1 MRYSLL
7 FIVLCIILLAG
18 PVQAAVFPCSNDDT
32 GNMLTCSGCEN
43 MGVIS
48 INAAPPNASIYLN
61 PNQSTA
67 YTGSSPLF
75 LGQDPGTHTFVVSLN
90 GYTDYSGQYQIC
102 SKKMTYVTVQ
112 LTKTSP
118 VLIGKVRTMNTI
130 ALQQITSLPT
140 TTITAEPGIT
150 TPATEQVTVPVTVSG
165 TNLPASSQPD
175 TLGALSVTTTPAGA
189 FIFIDGV
196 QRGVTPASIP
206 GLSSGTHTVLL
217 KLDGY
222 QDLSTP
228 VIIAAGKTQDYAT
241 SMVKNAAAGETPTVI
256 ENTTAG
262 PKKGTAPGFAFTL
275 ALVAI
280 GAILVLRKRL

>member
-1 MRYSLL
+1 
-7 FIVLCIILLAG
+7 
-18 PVQAAVFPCSNDDT
+18 
-32 GNMLTCSGCEN
+32 

-48 INAAPPNASIYLN
+48 INAAPPNASILLN

-67 YTGSSPLF
+67 SMGSSPLF
-75 LGQDPGTHTFVVSLN
+75 LGQDPGTHSFVVSLY
-90 GYTDYSGQYQIC
+90 GYTDYTGQYQIC

-130 ALQQITSLPT
+130 ALQQFTFLPT
-140 TTITAEPGIT
+140 TTITAGSGIT
-150 TPATEQVTVPVTVSG
+150 TLATEQVTVPVTVSS
-165 TNLPASSQPD
+165 TNPPAPSQPD
-175 TLGALSVTTTPAGA
+175 ALGALSVTTTPAGA

-196 QRGVTPASIP
+196 QRGVSPASIP

-222 QDLSTP
+222 LDISTP

-241 SMVKNAAAGETPTVI
+241 SMVKNAAARETPTAM

-275 ALVAI
+275 ALAAV
-280 GAILVLRKRL
+280 GAILVLRKRS